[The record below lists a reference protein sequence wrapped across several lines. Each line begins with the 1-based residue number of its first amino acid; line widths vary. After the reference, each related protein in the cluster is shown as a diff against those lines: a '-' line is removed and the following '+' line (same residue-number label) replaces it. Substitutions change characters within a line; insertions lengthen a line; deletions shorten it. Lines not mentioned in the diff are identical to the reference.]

1 MLKPSEDL
9 NRARYKTPDVWLTI
23 TMITTQQNTENK
35 LVFSVFIAHVVIGD
49 AVSAC

>member
-35 LVFSVFIAHVVIGD
+35 LVFFSKPGPRGD
-49 AVSAC
+49 C